1 MAKRRRSP
9 PEIVAALMRYGNTA
23 QAAQALGLSESRLRD
38 LKRTPEIYELWE
50 QTRAEAL
57 KDAAASL
64 ADGSKEAVQV
74 LRDVMADA
82 EVTPQLR
89 VNAADALLRH
99 TLKYAEIVT
108 IQTRLDNIEERLNN
122 RR

>member
-57 KDAAASL
+57 QDAAASL

-74 LRDVMADA
+74 LRDVMADV

>member
-57 KDAAASL
+57 QDAAASL